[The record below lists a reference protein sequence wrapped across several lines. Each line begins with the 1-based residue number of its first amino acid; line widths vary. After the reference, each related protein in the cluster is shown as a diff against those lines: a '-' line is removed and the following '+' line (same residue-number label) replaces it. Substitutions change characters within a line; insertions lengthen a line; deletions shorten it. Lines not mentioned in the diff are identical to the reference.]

1 MPRIPF
7 AKSYYRR
14 CPDGTKK
21 GNKKLV
27 YRNPNDALPM
37 YLRHQEASLGAD
49 LSATS
54 LEARYASGLQSVL
67 AGLDRSVSGLIVRFR
82 IAYAGYATDPCTNE
96 ASFQRTVEQL
106 AAEQGR
112 LDAQR
117 LQIAAFIA
125 LAEAIPNDAARLHD
139 AYLVL
144 LQQITTAPAPAE
156 AAPLQIEQS
165 HVEAERW
172 IEPPAPSLGQQP

>member
-1 MPRIPF
+1 MRF
-7 AKSYYRR
+7 TGKVVLVAGGTGGLGRVVSLSFLEEGAKVIVTYREQ
-14 CPDGTKK
+14 KEF
-21 GNKKLV
+21 
-27 YRNPNDALPM
+27 DAIKT
-37 YLRHQEASLGAD
+37 EAGANG
-49 LSATS
+49 SAIEGHHTDVTDETAVRQ
-54 LEARYASGLQSVL
+54 LLDKVL
-67 AGLDRSVSGLIVRFR
+67 
-82 IAYAGYATDPCTNE
+82 
-96 ASFQRTVEQL
+96 
-106 AAEQGR
+106 AEQGR